1 MHTYFNDI
9 KFKKISKIESN
20 KFNNLFLL
28 YLNEIT
34 NKRNLKNNYFEYL
47 KKKNTKIF
55 WIKKNTLF
63 VGFFTL
69 YLNKFKKDTL
79 NNIYIRDFYIKTN
92 YRKKKI
98 GSFVVKKIEKIYLRK
113 NFYKMKINI
122 IKANLKVINFW
133 KKLKFKIGKS
143 FLVKKIS

>member
-98 GSFVVKKIEKIYLRK
+98 GSFVVKKIEKIYLKK

>member
-1 MHTYFNDI
+1 M
-9 KFKKISKIESN
+9 
-20 KFNNLFLL
+20 
-28 YLNEIT
+28 
-34 NKRNLKNNYFEYL
+34 KNNYFEYL